1 MPSKP
6 NYGDEKV
13 ISFQMAV
20 QCDYV
25 NVFASLDYK
34 IVFMYADYSFVV
46 GRMMEYQGT
55 VSSAESLGRILQQAR
70 LLNGLSQ
77 RELAA
82 RLGISQRYVWEI
94 EAGKPSIFMERLF
107 AYMQETGVEL
117 TARIKLTDPDD

>member
-1 MPSKP
+1 
-6 NYGDEKV
+6 
-13 ISFQMAV
+13 MAV

>member
-70 LLNGLSQ
+70 LLDGLSQ